1 MGFYVAILFLTRI
14 PFPQIELD
22 EGKIASS
29 LPFFPCAGAVIGGI
43 LSLMYILGQ
52 KVLPHE
58 VVAGLIVVISII
70 ITGGMHLD
78 GFADTMD
85 ALFCYG
91 DREKKLAVMKD
102 SRIGAYG
109 VIGIVSV
116 ILLKYVLV
124 ASLPK
129 VYLMQSLIGF
139 PVLSRWMM
147 TFSIVFYP
155 YIREKGLGKAFT
167 SQKIS
172 AFIIASITTI
182 IIMYIMLGL
191 KSLIVIIGV
200 FMAGLLFILYLT
212 RQFGGMT
219 GDTYGATNEFCE
231 IIALLMFIIL
241 SYGIR

>member
-22 EGKIASS
+22 EGKIGSS

-43 LSLMYILGQ
+43 LSLIYILGQ

-124 ASLPK
+124 VSLPQT
-129 VYLMQSLIGF
+129 YLMQSLIGF
-139 PVLSRWMM
+139 PILSRWMM

-167 SQKIS
+167 SQKNS
-172 AFIIASITTI
+172 AFIIASIATI
-182 IIMYIMLGL
+182 TIMYIMLGL

-200 FMAGLLFILYLT
+200 FMAGLFFILYLT